1 MTPAQTQPGAE
12 MDAQV
17 ARMLGWTD
25 VQPMSGVLY
34 GLRPGTE
41 YHYYKIPKYSADWGC
56 AGLVIEHMR
65 KVGWQFKLFSCDV
78 GYAAAF
84 APKPIPGSSR
94 RFVSH
99 QAANP
104 SAPAAIAIAAL
115 AATGGEG

>member
-1 MTPAQTQPGAE
+1 MTPAQTQPGADL
-12 MDAQV
+12 DAAV

-56 AGLVIEHMR
+56 AGLVVEHMR
-65 KVGWQFKLFSCDV
+65 KLGFVFRMILFEKQTDCEFY
-78 GYAAAF
+78 GG
-84 APKPIPGSSR
+84 PGR
-94 RFVSH
+94 AYMASH
-99 QAANP
+99 A
-104 SAPAAIAIAAL
+104 SAPAAIALAAL